1 MKLNDWILTLI
12 IIIAFSLSISYQSLS
27 VSLEAIRSEW
37 PKHRCNPVFMPFASQ
52 FGENTMTNFTQCTQN
67 VVKDIAGY
75 ILKPMEYSMSLLG
88 TLGSRFENSLNYV
101 RKMIDKIR
109 NLATAVFGQ
118 IYGVFLNILIEFQ
131 QMIIAI
137 KDMVGKIM
145 GVMMT
150 FMYMLDGS
158 VKTMQSVWRG
168 PPGQLLR
175 GLCFH
180 PSTKIK
186 LNNGKVI
193 DIKDVEHGDV
203 LKNGQ
208 IVYATMKIK
217 NDSIKDYT
225 YISDLYEFDNSD
237 ILSND
242 KKILVSG
249 SHLVKC
255 DEEFIQVYQHPD
267 ARPSTINSKTLICLI
282 TNDHTIPIGEYI
294 FGDWEDNGVLPWE
307 LEHKE
312 KNKKD

>member
-1 MKLNDWILTLI
+1 MKLNDWILTFI
-12 IIIAFSLSISYQSLS
+12 IIIAFSLSMSYQSLS
-27 VSLEAIRSEW
+27 ISLDAIKDDW
-37 PKHRCNPVFMPFASQ
+37 PKYRCNPVFMPFASQ
-52 FGENTMTNFTQCTQN
+52 FGEDTMTNFTNCTQN

-88 TLGSRFENSLNYV
+88 TLGSRFENSLNNV

-109 NLATAVFGQ
+109 NLAKTVFGQ

-137 KDMVGKIM
+137 KDMVGKVM

-150 FMYMLDGS
+150 FLYMLDGS
-158 VKTMQSVWRG
+158 VKTMQSVWKG

-186 LNNGKVI
+186 LQNGNLI
-193 DIKDVEHGDV
+193 PIKDVEHGEI

-217 NDSIKDYT
+217 NTSVISDD
-225 YISDLYEFDNSD
+225 YISELYEFDNSE
-237 ILSND
+237 SPSE
-242 KKILVSG
+242 KILVSG
-249 SHLVKC
+249 SHLVKYK
-255 DEEFIQVYQHPD
+255 DSFVQAYKHPH
-267 ARPSTINSKTLICLI
+267 AIKSNENHKSLICLI
-282 TNDHTIPIGEYI
+282 TNDHTIPIGDYI

-307 LEHKE
+307 LEHNE
-312 KNKKD
+312 KKIKD

>member
-1 MKLNDWILTLI
+1 MKLNDWILTFI
-12 IIIAFSLSISYQSLS
+12 IIIAFSLSMSYQSLS
-27 VSLEAIRSEW
+27 VSLDAIKDDW

-52 FGENTMTNFTQCTQN
+52 FGEDTMTNFTNCTQN
-67 VVKDIAGY
+67 IVKDIAGY

-88 TLGSRFENSLNYV
+88 TLGSRFENSLNNV

-109 NLATAVFGQ
+109 NLAKTVFGQ

-131 QMIIAI
+131 QMMIAI
-137 KDMVGKIM
+137 KDMVGKVM

-158 VKTMQSVWRG
+158 VKTMQSVWSG

-186 LNNGKVI
+186 LNNGKI
-193 DIKDVEHGDV
+193 IKIKDVEHGDI

-208 IVYATMKIK
+208 VVYATMKIK
-217 NDSIKDYT
+217 NDSILNDNF
-225 YISDLYEFDNSD
+225 ISKLYEFNNSD
-237 ILSND
+237 ALTNGE
-242 KKILVSG
+242 KILVSG
-249 SHLVKC
+249 SHLVKYN
-255 DEEFIQVYQHPD
+255 EEFIQAYHHPN
-267 ARPSTINSKTLICLI
+267 AKAVTKNSKTLICLI
-282 TNDHTIPIGEYI
+282 TNDHTIPIGDYI
-294 FGDWEDNGVLPWE
+294 FGDWEDNGILPWE

-312 KNKKD
+312 K